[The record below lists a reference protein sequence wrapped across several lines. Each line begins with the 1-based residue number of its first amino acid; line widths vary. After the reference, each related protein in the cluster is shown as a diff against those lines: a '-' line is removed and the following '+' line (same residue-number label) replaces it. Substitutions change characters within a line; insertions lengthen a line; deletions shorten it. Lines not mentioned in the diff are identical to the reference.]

1 MLVLQT
7 ITTVSPIRSDAELEQ
22 AQRRLDELLA
32 ADAYHSADG
41 HARDEFEVLT
51 ALIFYYEQRT
61 ADPREWSLAGADVVG
76 LVEEALF
83 QQQLSVAA
91 AAELLGV
98 PTAEL
103 EQVMNRQQSVS
114 FVLAKRLHQRL
125 GVPAE
130 AFLTLPE

>member
-1 MLVLQT
+1 MLALQT
-7 ITTVSPIRSDAELEQ
+7 ITTVLPIRSDTELAQ

-32 ADAYHSADG
+32 ADACHSADE
-41 HARDEFEVLT
+41 HTRDEFEVLT
-51 ALIFYYEQRT
+51 ALIFYYEQRIT
-61 ADPREWSLAGADVVG
+61 DPKEWSLAGADVVG

-103 EQVMNRQQSVS
+103 EQVMNRQQPVS

-130 AFLTLPE
+130 ALLTLPE